1 MSGTVTKMTTFEPFD
16 IVEVPFPFS
25 DKDTSKLRL
34 ALVLSSI
41 DFQKENR
48 SVILMMITSAGFS
61 HWLGDVE
68 LKDWQK
74 AKLKKPCKVRLKL
87 FTLDIGIVRTRRG
100 KLSAA
105 DRNAVQGTLREYL
118 PLV

>member
-1 MSGTVTKMTTFEPFD
+1 MSGTVMQMTTFEPFD

-25 DKDTSKLRL
+25 GKDTSKLRL
-34 ALVLSSI
+34 ALVLSPFE
-41 DFQKENR
+41 FQKENR

-61 HWLGDVE
+61 QWLGDVE

-74 AKLKKPCKVRLKL
+74 AKLKKRCKARLKL
-87 FTLDIGIVRTRRG
+87 FTLDIGIVRARRG
-100 KLSAA
+100 KLSIA
-105 DRNAVQGTLREYL
+105 DRNAVQAALREYL